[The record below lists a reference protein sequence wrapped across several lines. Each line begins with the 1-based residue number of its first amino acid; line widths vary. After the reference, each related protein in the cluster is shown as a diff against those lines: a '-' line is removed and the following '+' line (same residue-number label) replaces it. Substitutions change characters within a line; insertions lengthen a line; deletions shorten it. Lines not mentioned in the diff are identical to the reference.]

1 MEPIFDQIFESRSL
15 AELQSSSTFDG
26 NDDYGDLEDIMDFNH
41 QLRDALATNAQNII
55 ISKAEHFPGNDS
67 FTPEDG
73 WQDDWLEDYWD
84 EDWVEEWDD

>member
-15 AELQSSSTFDG
+15 EELQSSSTFDE

-55 ISKAEHFPGNDS
+55 LSKAEHFSGNDA
-67 FTPEDG
+67 FTPEEDWDG
-73 WQDDWLEDYWD
+73 FEDWD
-84 EDWVEEWDD
+84 EDWVDEWDD